1 MDLFLQTWA
10 NAVVASGIYA
20 IIAVGLSIAFG
31 VMRMANLAHGEFYMI
46 GAYVVWLFYAVE
58 GWPFPVAVLMAMLI
72 VGALGLATERLIFR
86 PLRGQIVSGY
96 IATGGL
102 MWVLQVAM
110 GRLFGV
116 GLSKPISP
124 AYPGA
129 LTVFGVSVGWQKL
142 LIVPVCLVMM
152 GALWFFLHRIK
163 MGRALRASAQD
174 SEAAALQGISINRMT
189 ALAMV
194 IGSVFAGVA
203 GAMMAPV
210 YPITPYMG
218 HAVILVAFIV
228 VIVGGMASIEG
239 TMIAAIIFGFLYT
252 VITTLAD
259 GVLASI
265 IAVLVMLVVLA
276 FKPMGL
282 LGKVKA

>member
-46 GAYVVWLFYAVE
+46 GAYAVWIFYAVE

-86 PLRGQIVSGY
+86 PLRGQVVSGY

-102 MWVLQVAM
+102 MWVLQVAV
-110 GRLFGV
+110 GRLWGV
-116 GLSKPISP
+116 GLSKPVPP
-124 AYPGA
+124 AYTGA
-129 LTVFGVSVGWQKL
+129 LTVFGASVGWQKL

-152 GALWFFLHRIK
+152 GALWFFLHRVR
-163 MGRALRASAQD
+163 MGRALRACAQD
-174 SEAAALQGISINRMT
+174 PEAAALQGISINRMT
-189 ALAMV
+189 ALAMG
-194 IGSVFAGVA
+194 IGAVFAAVA
-203 GAMMAPV
+203 GALMAPV
-210 YPITPYMG
+210 YPVTPYMG

-252 VITTLAD
+252 IVTTVAD

-265 IAVLVMLVVLA
+265 IAVLVMLIVLA
-276 FKPMGL
+276 FRPMGL
-282 LGKVKA
+282 MGKVKA